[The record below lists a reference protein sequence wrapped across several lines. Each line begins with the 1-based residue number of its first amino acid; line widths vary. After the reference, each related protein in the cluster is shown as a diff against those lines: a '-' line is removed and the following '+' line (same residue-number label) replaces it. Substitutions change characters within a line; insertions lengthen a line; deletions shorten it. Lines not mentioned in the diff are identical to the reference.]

1 MPSFDIVS
9 RVDLQEM
16 DNAVNNVNKE
26 LDTRYDFRGVRTEI
40 DLNRKDKQITVTTG
54 DEMKY
59 RAVRELLITHCV
71 RRKVDP
77 KALEFGEP
85 EPAAKAQVRGVVKI
99 KEGVEKAVAQRIVKL
114 VKDLKLKVQTQIQ
127 DEQVRVTG
135 KKIDD
140 LQAVIK
146 VVEAEDFGI
155 PLQYINMKS

>member
-9 RVDLQEM
+9 RVDLQEV
-16 DNAVNNVNKE
+16 DNAVNNVKKE
-26 LDTRYDFRGVRTEI
+26 LDTRYDFRGVHTEI
-40 DLNRKDKQITVTTG
+40 ILNRKDKQVTVTTG

-71 RRKVDP
+71 RRKVDS
-77 KALEFGEP
+77 KALEFAEP
-85 EPAAKAQVRGVVKI
+85 EPAAKLQVRGVVKI

-146 VVEAEDFGI
+146 VLDAEGFDI
-155 PLQYINMKS
+155 PLQYVNMKN